1 MDNFEDLI
9 ETLLDEC
16 LDNDPAFKKKIIA
29 MIKDKLFDAVKKL
42 ELTDIVQAQAETM
55 VEDLLNDDSELLDNV
70 RDTLSELICDK
81 LEVKVK

>member
-1 MDNFEDLI
+1 MDNFEDLV

-16 LDNDPAFKKKIIA
+16 LEKDPAFKKKIIA

-42 ELTDIVQAQAETM
+42 ELTDIVQAQAENM

>member
-1 MDNFEDLI
+1 MDNFEGLI

-16 LDNDPAFKKKIIA
+16 LDKDPAFKNKIIA

-42 ELTDIVQAQAETM
+42 ELTDIVQAQAENM